1 MPRAQ
6 IFGELRRE
14 IGAEIY
20 GAGKKT
26 NDRKIF
32 DAKPKYGTR
41 QNVRAM
47 RIFVIGLRNIDSK
60 SVNRRFTMKKY
71 ESLDMNGLQFYNTK
85 KYILATGAV
94 FSAARCRF
102 GGKRK

>member
-26 NDRKIF
+26 NDRKYF
-32 DAKPKYGTR
+32 DAKPKR
-41 QNVRAM
+41 EMPQCVRDIRISVISM
-47 RIFVIGLRNIDSK
+47 RKKADKGD
-60 SVNRRFTMKKY
+60 NRRFTMKKY
-71 ESLDMNGLQFYNTK
+71 ESLDMRRLQFYNRHN
-85 KYILATGAV
+85 ILATGAV